1 MAHACSSQGGFF
13 RTQLFCIALTV
24 VTSCKIYFSFGWM
37 WLEFHW
43 PLEHGTCPLAAGGQ
57 TAQLLR
63 WPRSTAVL
71 YIFHPKVPNLNSIP
85 PCAPH
90 RAQLTARL
98 TYRRSNGSERT
109 TAGFESRTG
118 FASQKSGWNVITQ
131 PQNMW
136 CFLCC
141 LGQRSGVCVGSWWK
155 QARLILF
162 WRSTV
167 TRASTCWG
175 L

>member
-1 MAHACSSQGGFF
+1 MQETSNKNGKNGLLHSNILNVKHFSRLFYENMHKVQQNKTFEWNCTLYFFIIPLTWHSLPLLDMVMMAHACSSQGGFF

-24 VTSCKIYFSFGWM
+24 VPICTIYFSSGWM

-71 YIFHPKVPNLNSIP
+71 YIFHPKVPNLTSIP

-90 RAQLTARL
+90 RAQLTAPPDL
-98 TYRRSNGSERT
+98 PE
-109 TAGFESRTG
+109 
-118 FASQKSGWNVITQ
+118 V
-131 PQNMW
+131 
-136 CFLCC
+136 
-141 LGQRSGVCVGSWWK
+141 
-155 QARLILF
+155 
-162 WRSTV
+162 
-167 TRASTCWG
+167 
-175 L
+175 